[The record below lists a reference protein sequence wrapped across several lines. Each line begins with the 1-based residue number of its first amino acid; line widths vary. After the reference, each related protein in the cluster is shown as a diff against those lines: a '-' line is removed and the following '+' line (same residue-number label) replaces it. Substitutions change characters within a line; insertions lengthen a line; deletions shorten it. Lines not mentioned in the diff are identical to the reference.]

1 MKWLIL
7 PLGLLAL
14 ASCSGEKAKQAEPE
28 PKIETAKPAID
39 EDVRAEK
46 KSIEEAADAA
56 AKLVEEETRQE
67 IEAYK
72 GENTSQ

>member
-1 MKWLIL
+1 VKRLMLAL
-7 PLGLLAL
+7 PLLIL
-14 ASCSGEKAKQAEPE
+14 ASCSGQEAKQAASE
-28 PKIETAKPAID
+28 PKAEAAKVDID

-56 AKLVEEETRQE
+56 AKLVEEEARQE

-72 GENTSQ
+72 GETAQ